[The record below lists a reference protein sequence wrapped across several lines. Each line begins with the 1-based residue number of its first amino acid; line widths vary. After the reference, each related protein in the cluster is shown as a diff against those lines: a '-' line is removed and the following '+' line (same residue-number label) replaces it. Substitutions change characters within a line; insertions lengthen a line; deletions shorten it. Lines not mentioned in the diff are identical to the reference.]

1 MRLHA
6 AFLARPFA
14 HRGYHNRLMGLIENS
29 PTAISAAIAAGYGIE
44 IDVQLSKD
52 GVAMVFHDEALDRLT
67 NQSGLICDLPAN
79 ELQKIRLKD
88 SSDLIPTLDEI
99 LKIVAGQTPLLIE
112 IKDQT
117 GAMSVSDGKLESAT
131 ADALRAYHGP
141 VAVMSF
147 NPNSMAHMA
156 HLAPDLAR
164 GLTTSAYDY
173 DDWAPLSHD
182 ICDHLRAIPDYDRT
196 GSCFISHEASD
207 LNRPRVAQLRAQGAH
222 IQCWTIKSQ
231 AAEQNARRLADNITF
246 EQYAAKI

>member
-1 MRLHA
+1 MRLPD
-6 AFLARPFA
+6 AFLTRPFA
-14 HRGYHNRLMGLIENS
+14 HRGFHNRALGHIENS
-29 PTAISAAIAAGYGIE
+29 ASAITAAIAAGYGIE

-67 NQSGLICDLPAN
+67 HQSGLVCDHPAA
-79 ELQKIRLKD
+79 ELQKIHLKD
-88 SSDLIPTLDEI
+88 SQDVIPTLDQI
-99 LKIVAGQTPLLIE
+99 LGLVAGQAPLLIE

-117 GAMSVSDGKLESAT
+117 GDMSVSDGRLETAT
-131 ADALRAYHGP
+131 AKALGAYHGP

-147 NPNSMAHMA
+147 NPHSIAQMANF
-156 HLAPDLAR
+156 APNVAR

-173 DDWAPLSHD
+173 DDWAPLAPQ

-196 GSCFISHEASD
+196 GACFISHEAQD
-207 LNRPRVAQLRAQGAH
+207 LDRLRVAQLRAQGAH